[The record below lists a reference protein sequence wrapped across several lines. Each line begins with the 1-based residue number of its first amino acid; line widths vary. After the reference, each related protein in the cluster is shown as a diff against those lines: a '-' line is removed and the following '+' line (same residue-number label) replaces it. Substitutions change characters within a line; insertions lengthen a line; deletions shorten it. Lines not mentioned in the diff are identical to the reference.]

1 MDGLLQSRLSISV
14 GRAES
19 SYRLFT
25 HVKCESFDY
34 VTSRGP
40 LLYKKLKFDFVRVLL
55 SLNLPVSHDFMLS
68 AWNLYLDL
76 LFLFCFIVYI
86 NLATILLYPSKLAPE
101 NTDVIYQL

>member
-40 LLYKKLKFDFVRVLL
+40 LLIKELKLDFVRVLL
-55 SLNLPVSHDFMLS
+55 SLKYLPVIHDFMLS
-68 AWNLYLDL
+68 QFAILTLTYCFVLFYNYCLY
-76 LFLFCFIVYI
+76 
-86 NLATILLYPSKLAPE
+86 
-101 NTDVIYQL
+101 